1 MDKPPAAGAGVFTVV
16 DVADCAS
23 SVGEPQGEDHVE
35 GRRHTAADELP
46 KPTAHRLQRPSW
58 RDSRL
63 VAGVLLVL
71 IATIGGAAAL
81 RHYDNS
87 IEVLQA
93 SRPLVPGQ
101 QVGSSD
107 VHAVK
112 VRIDAAVDTYLRADD
127 PLPKGE
133 VLREVRAGEL
143 VPRSAIGTSSQ
154 VPGKAVALP
163 IEAAQ
168 SANLVKGSVVDVWVS
183 RKAQS
188 KIGQESYAAPTR
200 LIDRAVVARVPSAG
214 GGFSVASDSGAV
226 HVLVPDDK
234 VAEVLAAIHQ
244 GAKVDLVPAAGSPLK
259 GD

>member
-1 MDKPPAAGAGVFTVV
+1 MET
-16 DVADCAS
+16 
-23 SVGEPQGEDHVE
+23 
-35 GRRHTAADELP
+35 RRHTAADELP
-46 KPTAHRLQRPSW
+46 KPAAHRLQRPSW

-71 IATIGGAAAL
+71 VATIGGAVAM

-87 IEVLQA
+87 VEVLQA
-93 SRPLVPGQ
+93 SHSLVPGQ
-101 QVGSSD
+101 KVGSSD
-107 VHAVK
+107 VHVVK
-112 VRIDAAVDTYLRADD
+112 VRIDKAGGTYLSAND

-143 VPRSAIGTSSQ
+143 VPRSAVGTSTE
-154 VPGKAVALP
+154 VTVKAVALP
-163 IEAAQ
+163 VETSQ

-183 RKAQS
+183 KKDQS
-188 KIGQESYAAPTR
+188 KVGQESYAAPFR
-200 LIDRAVVARVPSAG
+200 IIGRAVVARVPSTG

-234 VAEVLAAIHQ
+234 VAQVLEAVNQ

-259 GD
+259 GN

>member
-1 MDKPPAAGAGVFTVV
+1 ME
-16 DVADCAS
+16 S
-23 SVGEPQGEDHVE
+23 
-35 GRRHTAADELP
+35 RRHTASEELP
-46 KPTAHRLQRPSW
+46 KPAAHRLQRPSW

-71 IATIGGAAAL
+71 VATIGGAAAM

-93 SRPLVPGQ
+93 SHPLVPGQ
-101 QVGSSD
+101 KVGSSD
-107 VHAVK
+107 VHTVK
-112 VRIDAAVDTYLRADD
+112 VRIDRAAGTYLRADD

-143 VPRSAIGTSSQ
+143 VPRSAVGKSGK
-154 VPGKAVALP
+154 VPVKAVALP
-163 IEAAQ
+163 VEAAQ
-168 SANLVKGSVVDVWVS
+168 STNLVKGSVVDVWVS
-183 RKAQS
+183 AKEQS
-188 KIGQESYAAPTR
+188 KVGQESYAAPAR
-200 LIDRAVVARVPSAG
+200 IIDRAVVARVPSSG

-226 HVLVPDDK
+226 HVLVPDGK
-234 VAEVLAAIHQ
+234 VAEVLAAVNQ

>member
-1 MDKPPAAGAGVFTVV
+1 ME
-16 DVADCAS
+16 S
-23 SVGEPQGEDHVE
+23 
-35 GRRHTAADELP
+35 RRHTAADELP
-46 KPTAHRLQRPSW
+46 KPAAQRLQRPSW

-71 IATIGGAAAL
+71 VATIGGAAAM

-93 SRPLVPGQ
+93 SHPLVPGQ
-101 QVGSSD
+101 KVGSSD

-112 VRIDAAVDTYLRADD
+112 VRIDKAGATYLSADD

-143 VPRSAIGTSSQ
+143 VPRSAVGKSTK
-154 VPGKAVALP
+154 VPVKAVALP
-163 IEAAQ
+163 VEAAQ
-168 SANLVKGSVVDVWVS
+168 STNLVKGSVVDVWVS
-183 RKAQS
+183 TKQES
-188 KIGQESYAAPTR
+188 KVGQESYAAPAR
-200 LIDRAVVARVPSAG
+200 IIDRAVVARVPSSS

-234 VAEVLAAIHQ
+234 VAQVLAAVNQ